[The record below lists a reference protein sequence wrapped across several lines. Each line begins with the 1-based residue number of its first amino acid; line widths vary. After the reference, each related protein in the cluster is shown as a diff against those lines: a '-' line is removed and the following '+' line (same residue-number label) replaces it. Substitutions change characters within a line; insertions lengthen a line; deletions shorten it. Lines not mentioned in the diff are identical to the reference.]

1 MRSLI
6 IGHSVIVLTMVA
18 TACADA
24 VAPALPG
31 VHDRSTVPRIAR
43 GGPTAPASVPDS
55 VGIPPSIPP
64 IFEQAPPEFD
74 TAQ

>member
-6 IGHSVIVLTMVA
+6 IGHSVIVLTMAA
-18 TACADA
+18 TACADP
-24 VAPALPG
+24 VAPTLPG
-31 VHDRSTVPRIAR
+31 VDDRSTIARVAR

-64 IFEQAPPEFD
+64 IFEQAPPELD